1 MLNHLTCSSV
11 ISCGL
16 LRASKPRKIASK
28 SGDAFAPPTS
38 RYCGK
43 SKGVGDGGGLRSWS
57 GSIPGEGATKRRV
70 VSQLNGICILGKKKK
85 KKAYHHSDRWY
96 GGMQGKSQKRDKKET
111 TALIGNGSP
120 RPPAYPNMMGANK
133 NQLPLQRRNHMLCS
147 LRPPV
152 QTRPSERSQIRGINN
167 KASLDQ
173 RGRDRTPRKM
183 GAKRSTKPNS
193 PQGESPKDG
202 LVFGGERRCGPLST
216 DYGGG
221 RSGLVWSGRGSYS
234 GQGSTPKSKVHQMRI
249 DHRACSKN

>member
-1 MLNHLTCSSV
+1 MHLLLLRQDTAESPKESATGADSAPGPGQFPARERLREESSV
-11 ISCGL
+11 NSM
-16 LRASKPRKIASK
+16 
-28 SGDAFAPPTS
+28 AFAS
-38 RYCGK
+38 
-43 SKGVGDGGGLRSWS
+43 L
-57 GSIPGEGATKRRV
+57 A
-70 VSQLNGICILGKKKK
+70 KK

-133 NQLPLQRRNHMLCS
+133 NQLPLERRNHMLCS